1 MSALA
6 RNTDPITSH
15 EAAAGVRNLSFQKEA
30 IIRALKV
37 HGPMPDVR
45 LIERTAFLSSD
56 QSIRSRRA
64 ELVRAGLVRP
74 HMVNGQQVYETI
86 NGFRHQVW
94 EAV

>member
-15 EAAAGVRNLSFQKEA
+15 EAAASVRHLSFQKEA
-30 IIRALKV
+30 ILRAFRQ
-37 HGPMPDVR
+37 HGPMTDVR

-64 ELVRAGLVRP
+64 ELVRAGKVR
-74 HMVNGQQVYETI
+74 QQVQDGQPVYEVI
-86 NGFRHQVW
+86 NGRRHTVW